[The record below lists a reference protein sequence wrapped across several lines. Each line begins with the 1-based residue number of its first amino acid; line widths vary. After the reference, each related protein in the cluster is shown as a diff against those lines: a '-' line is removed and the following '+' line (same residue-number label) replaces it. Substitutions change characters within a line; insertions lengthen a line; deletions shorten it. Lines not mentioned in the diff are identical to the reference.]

1 MNGYHCAWRRQ
12 RFTMWF
18 LLRAPG
24 LVHMWPR
31 ILCLCRLLINDRN
44 CLIHKKWCSS
54 AWRWCIM
61 KGGLSMETDVSFV
74 SPFFF
79 FNSWILYYQLFQ
91 ACRAHSKTW
100 TDAALFLLKYQC
112 KNKRY
117 FFWQKLTENVL
128 AVKWSWRYCSCFYV
142 WNLNRL

>member
-12 RFTMWF
+12 RFTIWF

-31 ILCLCRLLINDRN
+31 IFCLCRLLINDRN

-61 KGGLSMETDVSFV
+61 KGGLSIETDVSFV

-79 FNSWILYYQLFQ
+79 LNLWILYYQLFQ
-91 ACRAHSKTW
+91 ACRALQRLGRTQHSFCWSISAKI
-100 TDAALFLLKYQC
+100 
-112 KNKRY
+112 NY
-117 FFWQKLTENVL
+117 FFWQKLTENVR